1 MLINL
6 SNHPFEKWDEKHQ
19 QAAFREFGIVEDFDF
34 PEVNPNADTD
44 EVTRLAAEYLL
55 ACITKLE
62 TTDGKK
68 DAIHISGEPCF
79 LFQFVTLAKAQGIS
93 CVCSTTPRLVTN
105 EGNTKISNFHF
116 YQFRKYYLV

>member
-6 SNHPFEKWDEKHQ
+6 SNHPFEKWDDAHK
-19 QAAFREFGIVEDFDF
+19 QAAFSHYGIVEDFAF

-44 EVTRLAAEYLL
+44 EVTRLAAEYLS

-79 LFQFVTLAKAQGIS
+79 LFQFVTLAKAQGIL
-93 CVCSTTPRLVTN
+93 CVSSTTRRLVTS
-105 EGNTKISNFHF
+105 EGKIKTSVFQFVN
-116 YQFRKYYLV
+116 FRKY